1 MKIGFSFGRCVRSIV
16 KGEVDIDDVLC
27 IIARTYMPNERDVGP
42 VIDEYLMRDQYLSG
56 LDSERCHEVGITLWK
71 TGRVIEPRQNGIHV
85 MSAPRDYVWM
95 DLYPTVVATENTAV
109 KSAWDSYR
117 MLITLAEQLPESDD
131 TMLKSMQKDAERDAA
146 NVKPLTE
153 DEKKK
158 RQRMLDM
165 LAGAI

>member
-16 KGEVDIDDVLC
+16 KGEVDINDVLC
-27 IIARTYMPNERDVGP
+27 IIARTYMPNERDVGY
-42 VIDEYLMRDQYLSG
+42 VIDEYLMRDQYLAG
-56 LDSERCHEVGITLWK
+56 LDPERCHEVGITLWK

-95 DLYPTVVATENTAV
+95 DLYPTVVASENTAV

-117 MLITLAEQLPESDD
+117 MLITLVEQLPESDD